1 MLRVELKNIRTS
13 PEGMIYKADIY
24 FYDDDYF
31 IEKREVAML
40 TMEGIKAGED
50 YDGK

>member
-1 MLRVELKNIRTS
+1 MLRVELKNIRTT
-13 PEGMIYKADIY
+13 PDETVYEVDIY

-40 TMEGIKAGED
+40 TRKGIEVGED